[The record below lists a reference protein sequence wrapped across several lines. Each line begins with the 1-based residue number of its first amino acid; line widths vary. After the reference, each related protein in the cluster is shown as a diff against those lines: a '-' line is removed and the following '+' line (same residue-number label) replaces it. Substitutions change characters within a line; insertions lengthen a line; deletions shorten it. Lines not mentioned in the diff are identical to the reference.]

1 MSVFRI
7 IADGANP
14 DDPFSSDLYRPANGS
29 GFERIKQAEEATAH
43 VKTRLRL
50 FPGEVK
56 RDVRVGVQFRGF
68 IDDPR
73 TPAKAIASHL
83 VSIITGTPGIIDAQ
97 LRFEFLAERGILD
110 VTFDALYEPEDQT
123 TRRVIHER
131 IFIDA
136 SGIGV

>member
-1 MSVFRI
+1 MSLFRI

-14 DDPFSSDLYRPANGS
+14 DDPFSSDLYRAPNGS
-29 GFERIKQAEEATAH
+29 GFERIEGAEEATTH

-50 FPGEVK
+50 YPGEVK

-83 VSIITGTPGIIDAQ
+83 VSIITGTPGIVDAQ
-97 LRFEFLAERGILD
+97 LRFEFEPVRGVLD
-110 VTFDALYEPEDQT
+110 VTFDALYESDDQSR
-123 TRRVIHER
+123 RRVIHER
-131 IFIDA
+131 VFIDA